1 MKTIKDILYKVSVE
15 GVLGTTSNAVSGIYF
30 DSRDVKLDSLYVAQ
44 KGELLDGHDFIFQA
58 IDNGAKT
65 IVCEEFP
72 IVLVDGIVY
81 VLVLNS
87 SEALGTIASNFY
99 DNPSEKMILVGVT
112 GTNGKTTIATL
123 LYELFLREGFMTG
136 LLSTVKIAYGHKKFE
151 NYHTTPDAV
160 TLNKYLHKMLDLGVS
175 HCFMEVSSHGIDQNR
190 IKGLVFS
197 GGIFSNLTHDHLDY
211 HQDFK
216 TYRDVKKLF
225 FDSLPKTAFALIN
238 LDDKNGKYMLQN
250 SVAKKYTYAIK
261 QHADFKAQTLECD
274 FTGMLLK
281 IQSFEV
287 WTTLVGNFNA
297 QNLLSVYAAAD
308 LLGLSSLSILK
319 GISELKSVEGRFYVF
334 QSEDNITVVI
344 DYAHTPD
351 ALFNVLSTINI
362 IRTRN
367 ENLITVVGCGGNRD
381 QEKRPM
387 MGEKAVLLSD
397 KVIFTSDNPRD
408 EDPAI
413 IIEDMIKGVPPEHY
427 KKAIKVILRE
437 EAIIMAGQL
446 AKPGDIVLIA
456 GKGHEQYQEIKGK
469 RNHFSDLEIAKNYFL
484 NKD

>member
-15 GVLGTTSNAVSGIYF
+15 GVLGTTSNTVSGIYF

-44 KGELLDGHDFIFQA
+44 KGELLDGHDFISQA

-160 TLNKYLHKMLDLGVS
+160 TLNKYLHKMLDAGVS

-197 GGIFSNLTHDHLDY
+197 GGIFSNLSHDHLDY
-211 HQDFK
+211 HQNFK

-225 FDSLPKTAFALIN
+225 FDSLPKTAFALVN

-261 QHADFKAQTLECD
+261 QHADFKAQTLECE

-319 GISELKSVEGRFYVF
+319 GISELKNVEGRFYVF
-334 QSEDNITVVI
+334 QSENNITVVI

-427 KKAIKVILRE
+427 KKTIKVILRE

>member
-1 MKTIKDILYKVSVE
+1 MKTVQDILYKVSVE

-99 DNPSEKMILVGVT
+99 DNPSEKLILVGVT

-261 QHADFKAQTLECD
+261 QHADFKAQTLECE

-469 RNHFSDLEIAKNYFL
+469 RNHFSDLETAKNYFL

>member
-1 MKTIKDILYKVSVE
+1 
-15 GVLGTTSNAVSGIYF
+15 
-30 DSRDVKLDSLYVAQ
+30 
-44 KGELLDGHDFIFQA
+44 
-58 IDNGAKT
+58 
-65 IVCEEFP
+65 
-72 IVLVDGIVY
+72 
-81 VLVLNS
+81 
-87 SEALGTIASNFY
+87 
-99 DNPSEKMILVGVT
+99 
-112 GTNGKTTIATL
+112 
-123 LYELFLREGFMTG
+123 
-136 LLSTVKIAYGHKKFE
+136 
-151 NYHTTPDAV
+151 
-160 TLNKYLHKMLDLGVS
+160 
-175 HCFMEVSSHGIDQNR
+175 
-190 IKGLVFS
+190 
-197 GGIFSNLTHDHLDY
+197 
-211 HQDFK
+211 
-216 TYRDVKKLF
+216 
-225 FDSLPKTAFALIN
+225 
-238 LDDKNGKYMLQN
+238 
-250 SVAKKYTYAIK
+250 
-261 QHADFKAQTLECD
+261 
-274 FTGMLLK
+274 MLLK

-319 GISELKSVEGRFYVF
+319 GISELKNVEGRFYVF
-334 QSEDNITVVI
+334 QSENNITVVI

-427 KKAIKVILRE
+427 KKTIKVILRE

>member
-44 KGELLDGHDFIFQA
+44 KGELLDGHDFISQA

-99 DNPSEKMILVGVT
+99 DNPSEKLILVGVT

-136 LLSTVKIAYGHKKFE
+136 LLSTVKIAYGYKKFE

-197 GGIFSNLTHDHLDY
+197 GGIFSNLSHDHLDY
-211 HQDFK
+211 HQNFK

-225 FDSLPKTAFALIN
+225 FDSLPKTAFALVN

-427 KKAIKVILRE
+427 KKTIKVILRE

>member
-1 MKTIKDILYKVSVE
+1 MKTVQDILYKVSVE

-44 KGELLDGHDFIFQA
+44 KGELLDGHDFISQA

-99 DNPSEKMILVGVT
+99 DNPSEKLILVGVT

-197 GGIFSNLTHDHLDY
+197 GGIFSNLSHDHLDY
-211 HQDFK
+211 HQNFK

-225 FDSLPKTAFALIN
+225 FDSLPKTAFALVN

-261 QHADFKAQTLECD
+261 QHADFKAQTLECE

-319 GISELKSVEGRFYVF
+319 GISELKNVEGRFYVF
-334 QSEDNITVVI
+334 QSENNITVVI

-427 KKAIKVILRE
+427 KKTIKVILRE

>member
-15 GVLGTTSNAVSGIYF
+15 SVLGTTSNAVSGIYF

-99 DNPSEKMILVGVT
+99 DNPSEKLILVGVT

-197 GGIFSNLTHDHLDY
+197 GGIFSNLSHDHLDY
-211 HQDFK
+211 HQNFK

-225 FDSLPKTAFALIN
+225 FDSLPKTAFALVN

-319 GISELKSVEGRFYVF
+319 GISELKNVEGRFYVF
-334 QSEDNITVVI
+334 QSENNITVVI

>member
-44 KGELLDGHDFIFQA
+44 KGELLDGHDFISQA

-72 IVLVDGIVY
+72 IVLVDEIVY

-123 LYELFLREGFMTG
+123 LYELFLREGFITG
-136 LLSTVKIAYGHKKFE
+136 LLSTVKIAYGRKKFE
-151 NYHTTPDAV
+151 NHHTTPDAV
-160 TLNKYLHKMLDLGVS
+160 TLNKYLNKMLDAGVS
-175 HCFMEVSSHGIDQNR
+175 HCFMEVSSHGIYQNR

-211 HQDFK
+211 HRDFK

-261 QHADFKAQTLECD
+261 QHADFKAQTLECE

-469 RNHFSDLEIAKNYFL
+469 RNHFSDLETAKNYFL

>member
-15 GVLGTTSNAVSGIYF
+15 SVLGTTSNAVSGIYF

-44 KGELLDGHDFIFQA
+44 KGEQLDGHDFISQA

-99 DNPSEKMILVGVT
+99 NNPSEKLILVGVT

-261 QHADFKAQTLECD
+261 QHADFKAQTLECE

-469 RNHFSDLEIAKNYFL
+469 RNHFSDLEIAKKFF
-484 NKD
+484 

>member
-15 GVLGTTSNAVSGIYF
+15 GVLGTTSNTVSGIYF

-99 DNPSEKMILVGVT
+99 DNPSEKLILVGVT

-160 TLNKYLHKMLDLGVS
+160 TLNKYLHKMLDAGVS

-261 QHADFKAQTLECD
+261 QHADFKAQTLECE

>member
-15 GVLGTTSNAVSGIYF
+15 GVLGTTSNTVSGIYF

-44 KGELLDGHDFIFQA
+44 KGELLDGHDFISQA

-136 LLSTVKIAYGHKKFE
+136 LLSTVKIAYGYKKFE

-197 GGIFSNLTHDHLDY
+197 GGIFSNLSHDHLDY
-211 HQDFK
+211 HQNFK

-225 FDSLPKTAFALIN
+225 FDSLPKTAFALVN

-261 QHADFKAQTLECD
+261 QHADFKAQTLECE

-427 KKAIKVILRE
+427 KKTIKVILRE

>member
-15 GVLGTTSNAVSGIYF
+15 GVLGTTSNTVSGIYF

-44 KGELLDGHDFIFQA
+44 KGELLDGHDFISQA

-136 LLSTVKIAYGHKKFE
+136 LLSTVKIAYGYKKFE

-160 TLNKYLHKMLDLGVS
+160 TLNKYLHKMLDAGVS

-197 GGIFSNLTHDHLDY
+197 GGIFSNLSHDHLDY
-211 HQDFK
+211 HQNFK

-225 FDSLPKTAFALIN
+225 FDSLPKTAFALVN

-261 QHADFKAQTLECD
+261 QHADFKAQTLECE

-319 GISELKSVEGRFYVF
+319 GISELKNVEGRFYVF

-427 KKAIKVILRE
+427 KKTIKVILRE

>member
-72 IVLVDGIVY
+72 IVLVDEIVY

-99 DNPSEKMILVGVT
+99 DNPSEKLILVGVT

-123 LYELFLREGFMTG
+123 LYELFLREGFITG
-136 LLSTVKIAYGHKKFE
+136 LLSTVKIAYGRKKFE
-151 NYHTTPDAV
+151 NHHTTPDAV
-160 TLNKYLHKMLDLGVS
+160 TLNKYLNKMLDAGVS
-175 HCFMEVSSHGIDQNR
+175 HCFMEVSSHGIYQNR

-211 HQDFK
+211 HRDFK

-261 QHADFKAQTLECD
+261 QHADFKAQTLECE

-469 RNHFSDLEIAKNYFL
+469 RNHFSDLETAKNYFL

>member
-15 GVLGTTSNAVSGIYF
+15 GVLGTTSNTVSGIYF

-44 KGELLDGHDFIFQA
+44 KGELLDGHDFISQA

-136 LLSTVKIAYGHKKFE
+136 LLSTVKIAYGYKKFE

-160 TLNKYLHKMLDLGVS
+160 TLNKYLHKMLDAGVS

-197 GGIFSNLTHDHLDY
+197 GGIFSNLSHDHLDY
-211 HQDFK
+211 HQNFK

-319 GISELKSVEGRFYVF
+319 GISELKNVEGRFYVF
-334 QSEDNITVVI
+334 QSENNITVVI

-427 KKAIKVILRE
+427 KKTIKVILRE

>member
-99 DNPSEKMILVGVT
+99 DNPSEKLILVGVT

-160 TLNKYLHKMLDLGVS
+160 TLNKYLHKMLDAGVS

-197 GGIFSNLTHDHLDY
+197 GGIFSNLSHDHLDY

-261 QHADFKAQTLECD
+261 QHADFKAQTLECE

-469 RNHFSDLEIAKNYFL
+469 RNHFSDLETAKNYFL

>member
-15 GVLGTTSNAVSGIYF
+15 GVLGTTSNTVSGIYF

-99 DNPSEKMILVGVT
+99 DNPSEKLILVGVT

-225 FDSLPKTAFALIN
+225 FDSLPKTAFELIN

-261 QHADFKAQTLECD
+261 QHADFKAQTLECE

-484 NKD
+484 KKD

>member
-44 KGELLDGHDFIFQA
+44 KGELLDGHDFISQA

-99 DNPSEKMILVGVT
+99 DNPSEKLILVGVT

-261 QHADFKAQTLECD
+261 QHADFKAQTLECE

-319 GISELKSVEGRFYVF
+319 GISELKNVEGRFYVF
-334 QSEDNITVVI
+334 QSENNITVVI

-469 RNHFSDLEIAKNYFL
+469 RNHFSDLETAKNYFL

>member
-15 GVLGTTSNAVSGIYF
+15 GVLGTTSNTVSGIYF

-44 KGELLDGHDFIFQA
+44 KGELLDGHDFISQA

-136 LLSTVKIAYGHKKFE
+136 LLSTVKIAYGYKKFE

-160 TLNKYLHKMLDLGVS
+160 TLNKYLHKMLDAGVS

-197 GGIFSNLTHDHLDY
+197 GGIFSNLSHDHLDY
-211 HQDFK
+211 HQNFK

-225 FDSLPKTAFALIN
+225 FLI
-238 LDDKNGKYMLQN
+238 LYQR
-250 SVAKKYTYAIK
+250 
-261 QHADFKAQTLECD
+261 Q
-274 FTGMLLK
+274 LL
-281 IQSFEV
+281 
-287 WTTLVGNFNA
+287 
-297 QNLLSVYAAAD
+297 
-308 LLGLSSLSILK
+308 
-319 GISELKSVEGRFYVF
+319 
-334 QSEDNITVVI
+334 
-344 DYAHTPD
+344 H
-351 ALFNVLSTINI
+351 
-362 IRTRN
+362 
-367 ENLITVVGCGGNRD
+367 
-381 QEKRPM
+381 
-387 MGEKAVLLSD
+387 
-397 KVIFTSDNPRD
+397 
-408 EDPAI
+408 
-413 IIEDMIKGVPPEHY
+413 
-427 KKAIKVILRE
+427 
-437 EAIIMAGQL
+437 
-446 AKPGDIVLIA
+446 
-456 GKGHEQYQEIKGK
+456 
-469 RNHFSDLEIAKNYFL
+469 
-484 NKD
+484 

>member
-44 KGELLDGHDFIFQA
+44 KGELLDGHDFISQA

-136 LLSTVKIAYGHKKFE
+136 LLSTVKIAYGYKKFE

-160 TLNKYLHKMLDLGVS
+160 TLNKYLHKMLDAGVS

-197 GGIFSNLTHDHLDY
+197 GGIFSNLSHDHLDY
-211 HQDFK
+211 HQNFK

-225 FDSLPKTAFALIN
+225 FDSLPKTAFALVN

-319 GISELKSVEGRFYVF
+319 GISELKNVEGRFYVF
-334 QSEDNITVVI
+334 QSENNITVVI

-427 KKAIKVILRE
+427 KKTIKVILRE

>member
-15 GVLGTTSNAVSGIYF
+15 GVLGTTSNTVSGIYF

-44 KGELLDGHDFIFQA
+44 KGELLDGHDFISQA

-136 LLSTVKIAYGHKKFE
+136 LLSTVKIAYGYKKFE

-160 TLNKYLHKMLDLGVS
+160 TLNKYLHKMLDAGVS

-197 GGIFSNLTHDHLDY
+197 GGIFSNLSHDHLDY
-211 HQDFK
+211 HQNFK

-225 FDSLPKTAFALIN
+225 FDSLPKTAFALVN

-261 QHADFKAQTLECD
+261 QHADFKAQTLECE

-319 GISELKSVEGRFYVF
+319 GISELKNVEGRFYVF
-334 QSEDNITVVI
+334 QSENNITVVI

-427 KKAIKVILRE
+427 KKTIKVILRE

>member
-1 MKTIKDILYKVSVE
+1 MKTIKDILHKVSVE
-15 GVLGTTSNAVSGIYF
+15 GVLGTTSNTVSGIYF

-99 DNPSEKMILVGVT
+99 NNPSEKLILVGVT

-261 QHADFKAQTLECD
+261 QHADFKAQTLECE

-351 ALFNVLSTINI
+351 ALFNVLSTINT

-381 QEKRPM
+381 QDKRPV

-413 IIEDMIKGVPPEHY
+413 IISDMIKGVPPEHY
-427 KKAIKVILRE
+427 KKAIKVTLRE
-437 EAIIMAGQL
+437 EAILMAGQL

-484 NKD
+484 KKD

>member
-15 GVLGTTSNAVSGIYF
+15 GVLGTTSNTVSGIYF

-44 KGELLDGHDFIFQA
+44 KGELLDGHDFISQA

-99 DNPSEKMILVGVT
+99 DNPSEKLILVGVT

-261 QHADFKAQTLECD
+261 QHADFKAQTLECE

-427 KKAIKVILRE
+427 KKTIKVILRE

>member
-15 GVLGTTSNAVSGIYF
+15 GVLGTTSNTVSGIYF

-44 KGELLDGHDFIFQA
+44 KGELLDGHDFISQA
-58 IDNGAKT
+58 IDSGAKT

-72 IVLVDGIVY
+72 NVLVDGIVY

-136 LLSTVKIAYGHKKFE
+136 LLSTVKIAYGYKKFE

-160 TLNKYLHKMLDLGVS
+160 TLNKYLHKMLDAGVS

-197 GGIFSNLTHDHLDY
+197 GGIFSNLSHDHLDY
-211 HQDFK
+211 HQNFK

-225 FDSLPKTAFALIN
+225 FDSLPKTAFALVN

-319 GISELKSVEGRFYVF
+319 GISELKNVEGRFYVF
-334 QSEDNITVVI
+334 QSENNITVVI

-427 KKAIKVILRE
+427 KKTIKVILRE

-469 RNHFSDLEIAKNYFL
+469 RNHFSDLEIAKNYF
-484 NKD
+484 

>member
-15 GVLGTTSNAVSGIYF
+15 GVLGTTSNTVSGIYF

-44 KGELLDGHDFIFQA
+44 KGELLDGHDFISQA

-136 LLSTVKIAYGHKKFE
+136 LLSTVKIAYGYKKFE

-160 TLNKYLHKMLDLGVS
+160 TLNKYLHKMLDAGVS

-197 GGIFSNLTHDHLDY
+197 GGIFSNLSHDHLDY
-211 HQDFK
+211 HQNFK

-225 FDSLPKTAFALIN
+225 FDSLPKTAFALVN

-319 GISELKSVEGRFYVF
+319 GISELKNVEGRFYVF
-334 QSEDNITVVI
+334 QSENNITVVI

-427 KKAIKVILRE
+427 KKTIKVILRE

>member
-15 GVLGTTSNAVSGIYF
+15 GVLGTTSNTVSGIYF

-136 LLSTVKIAYGHKKFE
+136 LLSTVKIAYGYKKFE

-160 TLNKYLHKMLDLGVS
+160 TLNKYLHKMLDAGVS

-197 GGIFSNLTHDHLDY
+197 GGIFSNLSHDHLDY
-211 HQDFK
+211 HQNFK

-225 FDSLPKTAFALIN
+225 FDSLPKTAFALVN

-261 QHADFKAQTLECD
+261 QHADFKAQTLECE

-319 GISELKSVEGRFYVF
+319 GISELKNVEGRFYVF
-334 QSEDNITVVI
+334 QSENNITVVI

-427 KKAIKVILRE
+427 KKTIKVILRE

>member
-72 IVLVDGIVY
+72 IVLVDEIVY

-160 TLNKYLHKMLDLGVS
+160 TLNKYLHKMLDVGVS

-261 QHADFKAQTLECD
+261 QHADFKAQTLECE

-484 NKD
+484 KKD

>member
-72 IVLVDGIVY
+72 IVLVDEIVY

-123 LYELFLREGFMTG
+123 LYELFLREGFITG
-136 LLSTVKIAYGHKKFE
+136 LLSTVKIAYGRKKFE
-151 NYHTTPDAV
+151 NHHTTPDAV
-160 TLNKYLHKMLDLGVS
+160 TLNKYLNKMLDAGVS
-175 HCFMEVSSHGIDQNR
+175 HCFMEVSSHGIYQNR

-211 HQDFK
+211 HRDFK

-250 SVAKKYTYAIK
+250 SVAKKYTYATK
-261 QHADFKAQTLECD
+261 QHADFKAQTLECE

-281 IQSFEV
+281 IQSFQV
-287 WTTLVGNFNA
+287 WTTLVGNFNT
-297 QNLLSVYAAAD
+297 QNLLTVYAAAD

-351 ALFNVLSTINI
+351 ALFNVLSTINM

-381 QEKRPM
+381 KEKRPM

-408 EDPAI
+408 EDPEI
-413 IIEDMIKGVPPEHY
+413 IISDMIKGVPPEHY

-469 RNHFSDLEIAKNYFL
+469 RNHFSDLEIAKKFF
-484 NKD
+484 

>member
-15 GVLGTTSNAVSGIYF
+15 GVLGTTSNTVSGIYF

-44 KGELLDGHDFIFQA
+44 KGELLDGHDFISQA

-136 LLSTVKIAYGHKKFE
+136 LLSTVKIAYGYKKFE

-160 TLNKYLHKMLDLGVS
+160 TLNKYLHKMLDAGVS

-197 GGIFSNLTHDHLDY
+197 GGIFSNLSHDHLDY
-211 HQDFK
+211 HQNFK

-225 FDSLPKTAFALIN
+225 FDSLPKTAFALVN

-319 GISELKSVEGRFYVF
+319 GISELKNVEGRFYVF
-334 QSEDNITVVI
+334 QSENNITVVI

-469 RNHFSDLEIAKNYFL
+469 RNHFSDLEIAKNYF
-484 NKD
+484 

>member
-15 GVLGTTSNAVSGIYF
+15 GVLGTTSNTVSGIYF

-44 KGELLDGHDFIFQA
+44 KGELLDGHDFISQA

-136 LLSTVKIAYGHKKFE
+136 LLSTVKIAYGYKKFE

-160 TLNKYLHKMLDLGVS
+160 TLNKYLHKMLDAGVS

-225 FDSLPKTAFALIN
+225 FDSLPKTAFALVN

-261 QHADFKAQTLECD
+261 QHADFKAQTLECE

-319 GISELKSVEGRFYVF
+319 GISELKNVEGRFYVF
-334 QSEDNITVVI
+334 QSENNITVVI

-427 KKAIKVILRE
+427 KKTIKVILRE

>member
-1 MKTIKDILYKVSVE
+1 MKTVKDILYKVSVE

-99 DNPSEKMILVGVT
+99 DNPSENLILVGVT

-136 LLSTVKIAYGHKKFE
+136 LLSTVKIAYGHKEFE

-160 TLNKYLHKMLDLGVS
+160 TLNKYLHKMVDLGVS

-250 SVAKKYTYAIK
+250 SGAKKYTYAIK
-261 QHADFKAQTLECD
+261 QHADFKAQTLECE

-381 QEKRPM
+381 QKKRPM

-469 RNHFSDLEIAKNYFL
+469 RNHFSDLETAKNYFL